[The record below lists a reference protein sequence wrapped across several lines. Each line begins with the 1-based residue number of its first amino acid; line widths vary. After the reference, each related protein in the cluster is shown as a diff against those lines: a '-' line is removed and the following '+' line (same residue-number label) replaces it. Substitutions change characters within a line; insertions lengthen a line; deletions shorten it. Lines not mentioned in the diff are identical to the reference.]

1 MYCSSFQAQKYLLGG
16 IEKLIEMKRDALL
29 PKVAVIFKT
38 LYDEDILDEEVRIN
52 TFKAEALRMHSTF

>member
-1 MYCSSFQAQKYLLGG
+1 M
-16 IEKLIEMKRDALL
+16 IEMKRDALL

-52 TFKAEALRMHSTF
+52 TFKAEGVFQ